1 MPTPYPTTISQRLA
15 AAATQVPAGF
25 HTRLPAWLASASDDK
40 RQALKTAPLAV
51 ANWQADANRQQHAP
65 LKQAIEQSWTAQSK
79 VDTALADLKTPQAF
93 AAPLLQQALKTRWGV
108 DIDVSTTH
116 LRLYAPLTIPLF
128 PIETGGV
135 KVWSVS
141 LVDAA
146 LHNFD
151 AAESEK
157 AAFTAD
163 SSFITQPTATGQ
175 FDTLPSVNSKVSIQT
190 FVRLCRELDIGAQ
203 YQNYLKTFFGFKDA
217 KRKASL
223 RSTVIESLKAE
234 AQAAVHLARLK
245 KDGSERLLSTL
256 QAQLKGISGLTLDGK
271 TLLSHDLSLMGAPLA
286 GIVLFAADLE
296 LHHSAV
302 PVVAYIPGDPQA
314 PLKYYRDGIAFIQD
328 LTRKLREADYQAFFS
343 RFISHEHRAYFFA
356 NLHNR
361 LSQVTWHHPIPG
373 DPSPTWRAEPV
384 ANPKLQLHATKITGE
399 LYEHLYESK
408 LNRLLNDAR
417 SIAVSTADADSKA
430 RWQRWDIVEKIGK
443 TLLEIAAFIATPFIP
458 PLGLLMLGYTA
469 YQLLDDV
476 FEGIIDWAEGL
487 KRQALGHLMSIL
499 EQMVQLGMFA
509 VGAPIAEGLL
519 RQALPREVWAFFERL
534 HPVTSDD
541 GKTRLWN
548 PDLSPYAHD
557 LQLPTASRPKADGLH
572 AYGDKQ
578 ILPLEGQHFAVKQQ
592 ASNAV
597 LAHPSH
603 VHAYQ
608 PPVIGNGKGAWI
620 TPLDHPL
627 TWHRST
633 LLRRLGEP
641 ANALSETGLEQAQ
654 RISSTDEGA
663 LRKLYMD
670 RQPPPPLLADSL
682 KRIHIDQQLQD
693 VIDQMNSDD
702 PQVYSKADTQ
712 TQLWLLSQTGL
723 WPESKTLR
731 FLNAKGETVWEHPG
745 RENAAVAQIHE
756 AQMNN
761 GDLLKTLLETLD
773 ESERKT
779 LLGEDFGTP
788 TTQLHVRA
796 AKLRKQLARRAEDNR
811 ASMFDSRYRG
821 LELTTDARVQK
832 VIDSTPGLPVSA
844 AEEVLLGASGQ
855 DLLDIDQGTLPSH
868 LIDRARWAAHQVR
881 ISRAYEGLYMSALES
896 SDTHRLALHSLE
908 KLPGWSPQVRLEV
921 RDFKRD
927 GPLRDAIG
935 PAQAS
940 IRRLLVRTIEGD
952 YIPEDSMGTLLGET
966 DFYTAVLQALPDTQ
980 RDALDMQIGQGP
992 RLRQTLGQHAL
1003 ARDELGPLLA
1013 EVPLLKPSYDP
1024 TLMRLPGGMQGY
1036 DASPLA
1042 GSSEGVSLETQ
1053 LHELYP
1059 QLSPGEVT
1067 AVLAAMQND
1076 PGTPLET
1083 LQFLKKEFSQ
1093 LETHLRTWQ
1102 QNVPQTL
1109 VGTDLPL
1116 SRWRIAAEQQNRF
1129 LWSQKLISAW
1139 RHATPVDPAYDNG
1152 HLLQLNQPVYG
1163 ELPALDARLGHITT
1177 LEFQG
1182 YLTTRGTPGFLAR
1195 FPGLRRLAISD
1206 IALRTLPSEISALA
1220 HLNALILRNCAI
1232 NLTTPSRAA
1241 LANLTELHTLDLSS
1255 NPLGLAP
1262 NFENMTNLRTL
1273 DLSHSSISVFPTG
1286 LLNRPRLANAN
1297 LSHNNLR
1304 RLPEA
1309 LYSLPASAAKAYDLS
1324 GNPLTRA
1331 TLERI
1336 KTYCQSTGEHFGVE
1350 ANPDE
1355 VRLVQALYPTYN
1367 APEANQFVFRLPG
1380 GLDDSM
1386 AILVRLKADYE
1397 RLQADLQEWVVDVP
1411 ERYPFTGLPMDEQ
1424 VRAQQQLIRGEIGSL
1439 LEQGWRRETGLDMS
1453 HDPLTQSHQ
1462 MLLTLPLLGDLPKLN
1477 VDFKHISK
1485 LDLRAQETT
1494 SIPEGFLER
1503 FPNLESLLIHR
1514 YALQDIPA
1522 AIFKLPKLNTLSL
1535 TQCSLRLTRER
1546 VDALSDLHDLE
1557 YLDLSDNP
1565 LALTPDVS
1573 KMSGLETL
1581 MMENAGLT
1589 EVPHGVFNLT
1599 SLTQMNLSDN
1609 RITELPTDLLEVD
1622 PDSAAGFDLS
1632 DNPFSPAALA
1642 ILRRYYNRTAV
1653 DFDVAQARQPAPDRS
1668 GSRSPTSSETDNEP

>member
-1 MPTPYPTTISQRLA
+1 MPTTISQRLA
-15 AAATQVPAGF
+15 VAATQVPAGF
-25 HTRLPAWLASASDDK
+25 HTRLPAWLANASDDK
-40 RQALKTAPLAV
+40 RQALKTAPLDV
-51 ANWQADANRQQHAP
+51 ADWQADASRQQHAP
-65 LKQAIEQSWTAQSK
+65 LKQAVEQSWTAQSK
-79 VDTALADLKTPQAF
+79 VDAALADLKTPQAF

-135 KVWSVS
+135 KAWTVS

-151 AAESEK
+151 AAESKK
-157 AAFTAD
+157 AAYTAD
-163 SSFITQPTATGQ
+163 SSFITQPSATGQ
-175 FDTLPSVNSKVSIQT
+175 FDTLPSVNSKVSIQA
-190 FVRLCRELDIGAQ
+190 FIRLCRELDIGTQ
-203 YQNYLKTFFGFKDA
+203 YQAYLKTFFGFQDA
-217 KRKASL
+217 TRKSAL

-245 KDGSERLLSTL
+245 KDGSEAVLRTL
-256 QAQLKGISGLTLDGK
+256 QAQLKGISSLTLEGK
-271 TLLSHDLSLMGAPLA
+271 TLLSHDLSLMDAPLA

-328 LTRKLREADYQAFFS
+328 LTRKLRDADYQAFFS

-356 NLHNR
+356 NLNNR
-361 LSQVTWHHPIPG
+361 LSQITWHPPIPG
-373 DPSPTWRAEPV
+373 DPRPTWRAEPV
-384 ANPKLQLHATKITGE
+384 DNPKLQLHATKITGE

-417 SIAVSTADADSKA
+417 NIAVSTADADSKA
-430 RWQRWDIVEKIGK
+430 RWQRWDVVAKIGK
-443 TLLEIAAFIATPFIP
+443 TLLEIVAFIATPFIP

-476 FEGIIDWAEGL
+476 FEGIVDWAEGL
-487 KRQALGHLMSIL
+487 KRQAFGHLMSIL

-534 HPVTSDD
+534 HPVTSHD

-557 LQLPTASRPKADGLH
+557 LQLPAASRPQTDGLH
-572 AYGDKQ
+572 TYADKQ
-578 ILPLEGQHFAVKQQ
+578 ILPLDGQHFAVKQQ
-592 ASNAV
+592 ADNTV
-597 LAHPSH
+597 LVHPSH
-603 VHAYQ
+603 MHAYQ
-608 PPVIGNGKGAWI
+608 PPIIGNGKGAWL
-620 TPLDHPL
+620 TPLDRPL
-627 TWHRST
+627 TWDRST
-633 LLRRLGEP
+633 LLRRLGPP
-641 ANALSETGLEQAQ
+641 AESLSETGLEQAQ
-654 RISSTDEGA
+654 RISSTDDGA

-693 VIDQMNSDD
+693 FIDQMNSDD
-702 PQVYSKADTQ
+702 PQVYRKADTQ

-723 WPESKTLR
+723 WPETKTLR

-773 ESERKT
+773 EPERKT
-779 LLGEDFGTP
+779 LLEEDFGTP

-796 AKLRKQLARRAEDNR
+796 AKLRKQLARRAADKR

-844 AEEVLLGASGQ
+844 AEEVLRGASGQ

-868 LIDRARWAAHQVR
+868 LVERARWAAHQVR

-896 SDTHRLALHSLE
+896 GDTHRLALHSLE

-921 RDFKRD
+921 RDFKRT
-927 GPLRDAIG
+927 GQLHDAIG
-935 PAQAS
+935 PAQAP

-952 YIPEDSMGTLLGET
+952 YIPEDSKGTLLGET
-966 DFYTAVLQALPDTQ
+966 DFYTAVLQALPDAQ
-980 RDALDMQIGQGP
+980 RDALNMQIGQGTH
-992 RLRQTLGQHAL
+992 LRETLRQHAL

-1024 TLMRLPGGMQGY
+1024 TLMRLPGGMEGY
-1036 DASPLA
+1036 DASPSTA
-1042 GSSEGVSLETQ
+1042 GGSSGAASLEAR

-1059 QLSPGEVT
+1059 QLSPNELT
-1067 AVLAAMQND
+1067 AVLAAMHND
-1076 PGTPLET
+1076 PGTPLGT
-1083 LQFLKKEFSQ
+1083 LQFLKNEFSQ
-1093 LETHLRTWQ
+1093 LDASLRAWQ

-1116 SRWRIAAEQQNRF
+1116 SRWRIASEQQNRR
-1129 LWSQKLISAW
+1129 LWAQRLISAW
-1139 RHATPVDPAYDNG
+1139 RHDTPRDAAFDNG
-1152 HLLQLNQPVYG
+1152 HLLQLNQPIYG
-1163 ELPALDARLGHITT
+1163 ELPTLEASFGHITS
-1177 LEFQG
+1177 LELLG
-1182 YLTTRGTPGFLAR
+1182 YLTTRGTPAFLGR

-1206 IALRTLPSEISALA
+1206 IALRTLPEEVSALTR
-1220 HLNALILRNCAI
+1220 LNALVLRNCEL

-1241 LANLTELHTLDLSS
+1241 LANLAELHILDLSN
-1255 NPLGLAP
+1255 NPLALAP
-1262 NFENMTNLRTL
+1262 NLENMANLRTL
-1273 DLSHSSISVFPTG
+1273 NLAHCGISVFPSG
-1286 LLNRPRLANAN
+1286 LLSRPRLVSAN
-1297 LSHNNLR
+1297 LSNNLLR
-1304 RLPEA
+1304 RLPDA
-1309 LYSLPASAAKAYDLS
+1309 LFSLPAGAARAFDLS
-1324 GNPLTRA
+1324 GNPLSRT

-1336 KTYCQSTGEHFGVE
+1336 KTYCQNTGEHFGAD
-1350 ANPDE
+1350 ANPAE
-1355 VRLVQALYPTYN
+1355 VRLAHALYPTYSTY
-1367 APEANQFVFRLPG
+1367 ETHQFIFRLPG

-1386 AILVRLKADYE
+1386 ATLVRLKADYE
-1397 RLQADLQEWVVDVP
+1397 RLQADLQEWVADVP
-1411 ERYPFTGLPMDEQ
+1411 ARYPFTDVPMDEQ
-1424 VRAQQQLIRGEIGSL
+1424 VRAQQQLMRGEIRGL
-1439 LEQGWRRETGLDMS
+1439 LEQVWRRESDLDFS
-1453 HDPLTQSHQ
+1453 HDTLAQTHQ
-1462 MLLTLPLLGDLPKLN
+1462 MVLTLPLLGDLPKLN
-1477 VDFKHISK
+1477 VDFKHVSK
-1485 LDLRAQETT
+1485 LELRAQETT

-1503 FPNLESLLIHR
+1503 FPNLESLLIDR
-1514 YALQDIPA
+1514 YALKDIPA
-1522 AIFKLPKLNTLSL
+1522 AVFKLPKLTTLSL
-1535 TQCSLRLTRER
+1535 TQCQLRLTPES
-1546 VDALSDLHDLE
+1546 VAALSDLHDLN
-1557 YLDLSDNP
+1557 YLDLGDNP
-1565 LALTPDVS
+1565 LGLTPDVS
-1573 KMSGLETL
+1573 NMSGLETL

-1589 EVPHGVFNLT
+1589 EVPRGAFNLT
-1599 SLTQMNLSDN
+1599 SLTQLNLSDN
-1609 RITELPTDLLEVD
+1609 RITELPTDLIEVD
-1622 PDSAAGFDLS
+1622 PDAAAGFDLS
-1632 DNPFSPAALA
+1632 DNPFSPEALA
-1642 ILRRYYNRTAV
+1642 MLRRYYNRTAV
-1653 DFDVAQARQPAPDRS
+1653 DFDVAQARQPAPDDS
-1668 GSRSPTSSETDNEP
+1668 GSSSPTSSETDNEP

>member
-1 MPTPYPTTISQRLA
+1 MPTTISQRLA
-15 AAATQVPAGF
+15 VAATQVPAGF
-25 HTRLPAWLASASDDK
+25 HTRLPAWLAGASDDK
-40 RQALKTAPLAV
+40 RQALKNAPLDI
-51 ANWQADANRQQHAP
+51 ANWQAEASRQQHAP
-65 LKQAIEQSWTAQSK
+65 LKQAVEQSWTAQSK

-93 AAPLLQQALKTRWGV
+93 AAPLLHQALKTRWGV

-135 KVWSVS
+135 KVWTVS

-151 AAESEK
+151 AAESEQ

-163 SSFITQPTATGQ
+163 SSFITQPSSTGQ
-175 FDTLPSVNSKVSIQT
+175 FDTLPTVNSNVSVQT
-190 FVRLCRELDIGAQ
+190 FVGLCRELDIGTQ
-203 YQNYLKTFFGFKDA
+203 YHAYLKTFFGFQDA
-217 KRKASL
+217 TRKSAL
-223 RSTVIESLKAE
+223 RSTVIDSLKAE

-245 KDGSERLLSTL
+245 KDGSEAVLRTL

-286 GIVLFAADLE
+286 GVVLFAADLE

-302 PVVAYIPGDPQA
+302 PVVVYIPGDPQA

-328 LTRKLREADYQAFFS
+328 LTRKLRDADYQAFFS

-356 NLHNR
+356 NLNNR
-361 LSQVTWHHPIPG
+361 LSQITWHAPIPG
-373 DPSPTWRAEPV
+373 DPRPTWRAEPV
-384 ANPKLQLHATKITGE
+384 ANPKLQLHATKISGE

-430 RWQRWDIVEKIGK
+430 RWQRWDIVAKIGK

-458 PLGLLMLGYTA
+458 PLGALMLGYTA

-476 FEGIIDWAEGL
+476 FEGIVDWAEGL
-487 KRQALGHLMSIL
+487 KRQAFGHLMSIL

-519 RQALPREVWAFFERL
+519 RQALPREVWDFFERL

-548 PDLSPYAHD
+548 ADLSPYAHD
-557 LQLPTASRPKADGLH
+557 LQLPAASRPRADGLH

-578 ILPLEGQHFAVKQQ
+578 ILPLKGQHFAVKQQ
-592 ASNAV
+592 ADNTV
-597 LAHPSH
+597 LVHPSH
-603 VHAYQ
+603 LHAY
-608 PPVIGNGKGAWI
+608 PPPIIGNGKGAWL
-620 TPLDHPL
+620 TPLDRPL
-627 TWHRST
+627 TWDRST
-633 LLRRLGEP
+633 LLRRLGPP
-641 ANALSETGLEQAQ
+641 ADSLSDTDLEQAL
-654 RISSTDEGA
+654 RISSTDDGA

-670 RQPPPPLLADSL
+670 HQPPPPLLADSL
-682 KRIHIDQQLQD
+682 KRIHIDQQLQTF
-693 VIDQMNSDD
+693 IDQMNNDD

-723 WPESKTLR
+723 WPETKTLR

-773 ESERKT
+773 EPERKT
-779 LLGEDFGTP
+779 LLEEDFGTP

-796 AKLRKQLARRAEDNR
+796 AKLRKQLARRAEDKR

-832 VIDSTPGLPVSA
+832 IIDSTPGLPVSA
-844 AEEVLLGASGQ
+844 AEEVLLSANGQ
-855 DLLDIDQGTLPSH
+855 DLLDIDQGVLPSH
-868 LIDRARWAAHQVR
+868 LVERARWAAHQVR

-896 SDTHRLALHSLE
+896 GDTHRLALHSLE
-908 KLPGWSPQVRLEV
+908 QLPGWSPQVRLEV

-927 GPLRDAIG
+927 GQLHDAIG
-935 PAQAS
+935 PAQAP

-952 YIPEDSMGTLLGET
+952 YIPEDSKGTLLGET
-966 DFYTAVLQALPDTQ
+966 DFYTAVLQALPDEQ
-980 RDALDMQIGQGP
+980 RDALNMQIGQGP
-992 RLRQTLGQHAL
+992 HLRETLRQHTL

-1024 TLMRLPGGMQGY
+1024 TLMRLPGGMEGY
-1036 DASPLA
+1036 DASPATA
-1042 GSSEGVSLETQ
+1042 GSSRDAVSLEAR

-1059 QLSPGEVT
+1059 QLNPSELT
-1067 AVLAAMQND
+1067 AVLAAMHND
-1076 PGTPLET
+1076 PGTPLGT
-1083 LQFLKKEFSQ
+1083 LQLLKKEFLQ
-1093 LETHLRTWQ
+1093 LDASLRAWQ

-1116 SRWRIAAEQQNRF
+1116 SRWRIASEQQNRR
-1129 LWSQKLISAW
+1129 LWAQKLISAW
-1139 RHATPVDPAYDNG
+1139 RHATPRDAAFDNG
-1152 HLLQLNQPVYG
+1152 HLLQLNQPIYG
-1163 ELPALDARLGHITT
+1163 ELPVLEASFGHITS
-1177 LEFQG
+1177 LELLG
-1182 YLTTRGTPGFLAR
+1182 YLTTRGTPAFLGR

-1206 IALRTLPSEISALA
+1206 IALRTLPDEVSALT
-1220 HLNALILRNCAI
+1220 HLNALVLRNCAL

-1241 LANLTELHTLDLSS
+1241 LANLTELHTLDLSN
-1255 NPLGLAP
+1255 NPLALAP
-1262 NFENMTNLRTL
+1262 NLGNMTDLRTL
-1273 DLSHSSISVFPTG
+1273 NLAHSEISVFPSG
-1286 LLNRPRLANAN
+1286 LLNRPRLVSAN
-1297 LSHNNLR
+1297 LSNNRLR
-1304 RLPEA
+1304 RLPDA
-1309 LYSLPASAAKAYDLS
+1309 LFSLPAGAARAYDLS
-1324 GNPLTRA
+1324 GNPLSRT

-1336 KTYCQSTGEHFGVE
+1336 KTYCQNTGEHFGAN
-1350 ANPDE
+1350 ANPAE
-1355 VRLVQALYPTYN
+1355 VRLAQALYPTYSTY
-1367 APEANQFVFRLPG
+1367 EANQFIFSLPG

-1386 AILVRLKADYE
+1386 ATLVRLKADYE
-1397 RLQADLQEWVVDVP
+1397 RLQADLQEWVADVP
-1411 ERYPFTGLPMDEQ
+1411 ARYPFTDVPMDEQ
-1424 VRAQQQLIRGEIGSL
+1424 VRAQQQLIRGEIRAL
-1439 LEQGWRRETGLDMS
+1439 LEQVWRRETDLDFS
-1453 HDPLTQSHQ
+1453 HDTQARTHQ
-1462 MLLTLPLLGDLPKLN
+1462 MVLTLPLLGDLPKLN
-1477 VDFKHISK
+1477 VDFKHVSK
-1485 LDLRAQETT
+1485 LELRAQEAT

-1503 FPNLESLLIHR
+1503 FPNLESLLIDR
-1514 YALQDIPA
+1514 YVLKDIPA
-1522 AIFKLPKLNTLSL
+1522 AVFKLPKLNTLSL
-1535 TQCSLRLTRER
+1535 TQCQLRLTRQS
-1546 VDALSDLHDLE
+1546 VDALSDLHDLN

-1565 LALTPDVS
+1565 LGLTPDVS
-1573 KMSGLETL
+1573 KMSGMETL

-1589 EVPHGVFNLT
+1589 EVPRGTFNLT
-1599 SLTQMNLSDN
+1599 SLTQLNLSDN
-1609 RITELPTDLLEVD
+1609 RITELPTDLIEVD
-1622 PDSAAGFDLS
+1622 PDAAAGFDLS

-1653 DFDVAQARQPAPDRS
+1653 DFDVAQARQPAPDDS
-1668 GSRSPTSSETDNEP
+1668 GSSSSTSSETDNEP